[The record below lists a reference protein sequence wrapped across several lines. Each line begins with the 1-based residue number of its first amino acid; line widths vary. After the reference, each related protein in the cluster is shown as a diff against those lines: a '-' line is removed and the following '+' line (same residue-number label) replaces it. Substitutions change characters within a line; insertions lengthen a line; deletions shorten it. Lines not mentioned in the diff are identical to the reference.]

1 MKFPQRWLQD
11 ICGYRWTTFT
21 FSCTYFLVILTKTS
35 LVFGGFE
42 FLVFFPFIIQFFI
55 SDLMLFLSPVC
66 PNSRGN
72 TVAFQLIDPPQLLT
86 DLLINTI
93 LLFYITELVFWDF
106 KKLTT
111 RESGSSKIIHIVRFM
126 KN

>member
-1 MKFPQRWLQD
+1 MNHV
-11 ICGYRWTTFT
+11 FT

-93 LLFYITELVFWDF
+93 LLFYITELVSWDF
-106 KKLTT
+106 RKNDNARKWN
-111 RESGSSKIIHIVRFM
+111 SKISRIVRFI
-126 KN
+126 KK